1 MKESRTFGCQKNALR
16 GLQRLLC
23 PHALPVI
30 DPFCSVVY
38 EGSISKKGD
47 NADWDWYIYQ
57 DDNGEWV
64 LFEVEGAGC
73 IYNLTQHR
81 YPSSP
86 DVIFRFYT
94 DGRSEPLLEIPHD
107 MFGKIEPFSEPLSGA
122 YYGPEDN
129 GRGPIRVVRSFLPVM
144 FSAGCKITS
153 SLKLEGCDKQK
164 GDGGWGH
171 VTAHLYAEEKDS
183 NALVCHDPGVDLTSV
198 RSLNDVLS
206 EPGEKTELAMSSDLS
221 AVEEI
226 ILGPECEQQ
235 LFSTDTEGV
244 ISAIILDIDGFVPEF
259 LHSVRLRMFWDGHG
273 EPDVDAPLGTIFG
286 NEYGSASA
294 DLKMYLLG
302 CSFEYQGMA
311 RFYNY
316 FPMPFHRSAKIEIY
330 NTANIPCKI
339 SSVKIYHA
347 SVDVINYDF
356 SNTGYFVSSPYYE
369 PSPNT
374 FGENS
379 VIAEIF
385 GTGHM
390 VYGTISGYGIER
402 GGCEGDVRIFIDGK
416 KSPSVESDGSES
428 WASYGWGFV
437 TPPQCNPFSSYNG
450 LPGVNS
456 DWSEV
461 RITAGDSYNFLDSI
475 KFELEHG
482 DINDGLGS
490 HSGQIFCYVLPEKRK
505 LMVHL
510 ADFVPSDSG
519 FTGRMIRSAFPN
531 GINDINAFEEVIY
544 DHDDKVFGF
553 IVRIK
558 PDSVG
563 LIIRRLSSRDKGRQ
577 AARVYVDGVL
587 VVERCWLSLTENPY
601 YSWYEDD
608 FVIID
613 KYIAGKDVVRISIEP
628 FNAGSGLNWNAASYR
643 VFCIINKM

>member
-1 MKESRTFGCQKNALR
+1 MGINRTFGFQNKALR
-16 GLQRLLC
+16 GTQRLAC
-23 PHALPVI
+23 PHALPLI

-164 GDGGWGH
+164 GEGGWGH
-171 VTAHLYAEEKDS
+171 VTAHLYAGEKDS
-183 NALVCHDPGVDLTSV
+183 NALVCHDSGVDLTSV
-198 RSLNDVLS
+198 RSLNDILS
-206 EPGEKTELAMSSDLS
+206 EPGRKTEIAMSSDVS
-221 AVEEI
+221 AVKEI
-226 ILGPECEQQ
+226 VLGAGCEQL
-235 LFSTDTEGV
+235 LFSAEGEGV
-244 ISAIILDIDGFVPEF
+244 ISAVTMDIDGFTPEF
-259 LHSVRLRMFWDGHG
+259 MHSVRLRMFWDGHI
-273 EPDVDAPLGTIFG
+273 EPDVDAPIGTFYG
-286 NEYGSASA
+286 NEYGSAA
-294 DLKMYLLG
+294 AELTMYLLG
-302 CSFEYQGMA
+302 CSFEPDGVA

-316 FPMPFHRSAKIEIY
+316 FPMPFRRSAKIEIY
-330 NTANIPCKI
+330 NITNTPCRI
-339 SSVKIYHA
+339 SSVEIYHA
-347 SVDVINYDF
+347 SVDVISYDF
-356 SNTGYFVSSPYYE
+356 SKTGYFVSSLYYG

-379 VIAEIF
+379 VIGEIF

-390 VYGTISGYGIER
+390 VYGTISGRGIER
-402 GGCEGDVRIFIDGK
+402 GGCEGDVRVFIDGK
-416 KSPSVESDGSES
+416 RSPSVESDGSES

-437 TPPQCNPFSSYNG
+437 TPPQRNPFSAYHG
-450 LPGVNS
+450 AEGVNS

-461 RITAGDSYNFLDSI
+461 RLTIGDSYCFLDSLR
-475 KFELEHG
+475 FELEHG
-482 DINDGLGS
+482 DINDGMGM
-490 HSGQIFCYVLPEKRK
+490 HSGQIFCYVLPEKRI
-505 LMVHL
+505 LPAHMDDL
-510 ADFVPSDSG
+510 VPSESG
-519 FTGRMIRSAFPN
+519 SAGRKILSAFPN

-544 DHDDKVFGF
+544 DHDD
-553 IVRIK
+553 
-558 PDSVG
+558 
-563 LIIRRLSSRDKGRQ
+563 
-577 AARVYVDGVL
+577 
-587 VVERCWLSLTENPY
+587 
-601 YSWYEDD
+601 
-608 FVIID
+608 
-613 KYIAGKDVVRISIEP
+613 
-628 FNAGSGLNWNAASYR
+628 
-643 VFCIINKM
+643 